1 MKTKKVGV
9 LRVLALHEQLGG
21 RSLFSAGELTDEDAV
36 SLMYAYTCLSAGIHS
51 RGVFNDTMKTAK
63 FQNMISDGVGEI
75 IKELTLWGEVMDK
88 GGAGRKRSDGEDE
101 DPPTVSDVV
110 GILVSECG
118 LSPEYVMDEMAL
130 WEIPIYLNGLFHKTR
145 SRMEE
150 QRLFAFIGLT
160 PWLDKSGRVSKP
172 SDLLTF
178 PWEKDAGSSK
188 SFVEEHYKSLHK
200 LLDGKEYE

>member
-21 RSLFSAGELTDEDAV
+21 RSLFSVGELTDEDAY
-36 SLMYAYTCLSAGIHS
+36 SLMYAYTCLAAGIHS
-51 RGVFNDTMKTAK
+51 RDVFNDMMKTPK
-63 FQNMISDGVGEI
+63 FQNTISDGVGEI
-75 IKELTLWGEVMDK
+75 VKELTLWGEVMSK
-88 GGAGRKRSDGEDE
+88 GEASEKQTDEEE

-130 WEIPIYLNGLFHKTR
+130 WEIPIYLNGLFHKVK

-178 PWEKDAGSSK
+178 PWENEKSK